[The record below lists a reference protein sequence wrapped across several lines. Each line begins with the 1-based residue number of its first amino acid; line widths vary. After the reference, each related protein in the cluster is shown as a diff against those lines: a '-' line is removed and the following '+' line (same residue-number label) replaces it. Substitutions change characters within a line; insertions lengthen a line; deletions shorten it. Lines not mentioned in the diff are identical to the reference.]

1 MNKDNPTIAINTTD
15 YRLQTTDIARP
26 KNMTA
31 PPPNAYSITALQ
43 IADPTKFRENV
54 RAKLAARFTASDF
67 EPSAA
72 QNTALNLERGIYNYT
87 LQESDAKNIVK
98 KWENGY
104 FVQIYA
110 DRLRTVCINLANPS
124 VIQRIASKQIKAHEL
139 AFMTHQDMHPEKWA
153 ALIKA
158 KQTRDKHKYETK
170 VEASTDNFTCP
181 NSKCRSTKCT
191 YYQLQTRSA
200 DEPMTTFV
208 TCIDCGKRWKC

>member
-1 MNKDNPTIAINTTD
+1 MA
-15 YRLQTTDIARP
+15 A
-26 KNMTA
+26 A
-31 PPPNAYSITALQ
+31 PNSYSITALQ
-43 IADPTKFRENV
+43 IANPEAFRDKV
-54 RAKLAARFTASDF
+54 RAKLTERFMSMDTNENMNQDAAAN
-67 EPSAA
+67 A
-72 QNTALNLERGIYNYT
+72 ALNLERGIYNYT
-87 LQESDAKNIVK
+87 LRESDTKNIVK
-98 KWENGY
+98 KWDNGY

-110 DRLRTVCINLANPS
+110 DRLRTVCINMGS
-124 VIQRIASKQIKAHEL
+124 GHVIQLLATKQIKVHEL
-139 AFMTHQDMHPEKWA
+139 AFMSHQDMNPDKWS

-158 KQTRDKHKYETK
+158 KQLRDKHKYETK

>member
-1 MNKDNPTIAINTTD
+1 MSAI
-15 YRLQTTDIARP
+15 
-26 KNMTA
+26 
-31 PPPNAYSITALQ
+31 PNSFSITALQ
-43 IADPTKFRENV
+43 IANPDAFRDNV
-54 RAKLAARFTASDF
+54 RNKLTERFRKMDPNANQDAAA
-67 EPSAA
+67 
-72 QNTALNLERGIYNYT
+72 NVALNLERGIYNYT
-87 LQESDAKNIVK
+87 LRESDTKNIVK
-98 KWENGY
+98 KWDNGY

-110 DRLRTVCINLANPS
+110 DRLRTVCINLGS
-124 VIQRIASKQIKAHEL
+124 SHVIQMLTTKQIKAHEL
-139 AFMTHQDMHPEKWA
+139 AFMSHQDMNPDKWS

-158 KQTRDKHKYETK
+158 KELRDKHKYETK

>member
-1 MNKDNPTIAINTTD
+1 MNRDSAPNACI
-15 YRLQTTDIARP
+15 Q
-26 KNMTA
+26 
-31 PPPNAYSITALQ
+31 PPPTDNMATHSFSITALQ
-43 IADPTKFRENV
+43 ITDPDAFRNKV
-54 RAKLAARFTASDF
+54 RAKLTERFTNMQMTQDT
-67 EPSAA
+67 AA
-72 QNTALNLERGIYNYT
+72 NAALNLERGIYNYT
-87 LQESDAKNIVK
+87 LGESDAKNIVK
-98 KWENGY
+98 KWDNGY

-110 DRLRTVCINLANPS
+110 DRLRAVCINMGNDH
-124 VIQRIASKQIKAHEL
+124 VIHLIASKQIKAHEL
-139 AFMTHQDMHPEKWA
+139 AFMTHQDMHPDKWS

-158 KQTRDKHKYETK
+158 KQLRDKHKHETK

>member
-1 MNKDNPTIAINTTD
+1 MA
-15 YRLQTTDIARP
+15 A
-26 KNMTA
+26 A
-31 PPPNAYSITALQ
+31 PNAYSITALQ
-43 IADPTKFRENV
+43 IATPDEFRKNV
-54 RAKLAARFTASDF
+54 RVRLAARFTAPAF
-67 EPSAA
+67 GMTPEAA
-72 QNTALNLERGIYNYT
+72 GNAALNLERGIYNYT
-87 LQESDAKNIVK
+87 LRESDTKNIVK
-98 KWENGY
+98 KWDNGY

-110 DRLRTVCINLANPS
+110 DRLRTVCISMANDH
-124 VIQRIASKQIKAHEL
+124 VIQLITTKQIKTHEL
-139 AFMTHQDMHPEKWA
+139 AFMTHQEMNPDKWS

-158 KQTRDKHKYETK
+158 KQLRDKHKYETK

>member
-1 MNKDNPTIAINTTD
+1 MRQMHPIRHKAHNKGSDHIMA
-15 YRLQTTDIARP
+15 
-26 KNMTA
+26 TA
-31 PPPNAYSITALQ
+31 PNSFSTTALQ
-43 IADPTKFRENV
+43 IAHPDAFRDKV
-54 RAKLAARFTASDF
+54 RIKLTERFVNAMNESPDAAA
-67 EPSAA
+67 
-72 QNTALNLERGIYNYT
+72 NMALNLERGIYNYT
-87 LQESDAKNIVK
+87 LRESDIKNIVK
-98 KWENGY
+98 KWDNGY

-110 DRLRTVCINLANPS
+110 DRLRTVCINMGS
-124 VIQRIASKQIKAHEL
+124 GHVIQLIATKQIKPHEL
-139 AFMTHQDMHPEKWA
+139 AFMTHQDMNPDKWS

-158 KQTRDKHKYETK
+158 KQLRDKNKYETK

>member
-1 MNKDNPTIAINTTD
+1 MA
-15 YRLQTTDIARP
+15 A
-26 KNMTA
+26 A
-31 PPPNAYSITALQ
+31 PNAYSITALQ
-43 IADPTKFRENV
+43 IATPDEFRKNV
-54 RAKLAARFTASDF
+54 RVKLAARFTAPAF
-67 EPSAA
+67 GMTPEAA
-72 QNTALNLERGIYNYT
+72 GNAALNLERGIYNYT
-87 LQESDAKNIVK
+87 LRESDTKNIVK
-98 KWENGY
+98 KWDNGY

-110 DRLRTVCINLANPS
+110 DRLRTVCISMANDH
-124 VIQRIASKQIKAHEL
+124 VIQLITTKQIKTHEL
-139 AFMTHQDMHPEKWA
+139 AFMTHQEMNPDKWS

-158 KQTRDKHKYETK
+158 KQLRDKHKYETK

>member
-1 MNKDNPTIAINTTD
+1 MRQIYALDRAQSTKPRMSA
-15 YRLQTTDIARP
+15 
-26 KNMTA
+26 A
-31 PPPNAYSITALQ
+31 PNSFSTTALQ
-43 IADPTKFRENV
+43 IANPDAFRDKV
-54 RAKLAARFTASDF
+54 RAKLTERFTNT
-67 EPSAA
+67 SAMNESPDTA
-72 QNTALNLERGIYNYT
+72 ANMALNLERGIYNYT
-87 LQESDAKNIVK
+87 LRESDTKNIVK
-98 KWENGY
+98 KWDNGY

-110 DRLRTVCINLANPS
+110 DRLRTVCINMGS
-124 VIQRIASKQIKAHEL
+124 SHVIQLIATKQIKAHEL
-139 AFMTHQDMHPEKWA
+139 AFMSHQDMNPDKWS

-158 KQTRDKHKYETK
+158 KQLRDKHKYETK

>member
-1 MNKDNPTIAINTTD
+1 MTT
-15 YRLQTTDIARP
+15 TT
-26 KNMTA
+26 
-31 PPPNAYSITALQ
+31 PNAYSITALQ
-43 IADPTKFRENV
+43 IANPDEFRKNV
-54 RAKLAARFTASDF
+54 RGKLCTRFRFIPGMSADAAENA
-67 EPSAA
+67 
-72 QNTALNLERGIYNYT
+72 ALNLERGIYNYT
-87 LQESDAKNIVK
+87 LRESDTKNIVK
-98 KWENGY
+98 KWDNGY

-110 DRLRTVCINLANPS
+110 DRLRTVCINLGNDHITQLIAN
-124 VIQRIASKQIKAHEL
+124 KQIKPHEL
-139 AFMTHQDMHPEKWA
+139 AFMTHQDMNPAKWV

-158 KQTRDKHKYETK
+158 KQMRDKHKYETK

>member
-1 MNKDNPTIAINTTD
+1 MHYIQHNVIQHKLTMSAT
-15 YRLQTTDIARP
+15 
-26 KNMTA
+26 
-31 PPPNAYSITALQ
+31 NAYHITALQ
-43 IADPTKFRENV
+43 ITNPDDFRKNV
-54 RAKLAARFTASDF
+54 RNKLKDRLKTVLSEEAAENA
-67 EPSAA
+67 
-72 QNTALNLERGIYNYT
+72 ALNLERGIYNFT
-87 LQESDAKNIVK
+87 LRESDNKNIVK
-98 KWENGY
+98 KWDNGY

-110 DRLRTVCINLANPS
+110 DRLRTVCINMGNDR
-124 VIQRIASKQIKAHEL
+124 VIHLIASKQIKAHEL
-139 AFMTHQDMHPEKWA
+139 AFMTHQDMHPDKWA

-158 KQTRDKHKYETK
+158 KQLRDKHKYETK

>member
-1 MNKDNPTIAINTTD
+1 MA
-15 YRLQTTDIARP
+15 A
-26 KNMTA
+26 A
-31 PPPNAYSITALQ
+31 PNSYSITALQ
-43 IADPTKFRENV
+43 IANPEAFREKV
-54 RAKLAARFTASDF
+54 RAKLTERFKTMGKGDIGDAMSMNQEAAINS
-67 EPSAA
+67 
-72 QNTALNLERGIYNYT
+72 ALNLERGIYNYT
-87 LQESDAKNIVK
+87 LRESDTKNIVK
-98 KWENGY
+98 KWDNGY

-110 DRLRTVCINLANPS
+110 DRLRTVCINLS
-124 VIQRIASKQIKAHEL
+124 SSHVIQLIATKQIKAHEL
-139 AFMTHQDMHPEKWA
+139 AFMSHQDMNPDKWS

-158 KQTRDKHKYETK
+158 KQLRDKHKYETK

>member
-1 MNKDNPTIAINTTD
+1 MRQIYALDRAQSTKPRMSA
-15 YRLQTTDIARP
+15 
-26 KNMTA
+26 A
-31 PPPNAYSITALQ
+31 PNSFSTTALQ
-43 IADPTKFRENV
+43 ITNPDAFRDKV
-54 RAKLAARFTASDF
+54 RAKLTERFTNASGMNESPDT
-67 EPSAA
+67 AA
-72 QNTALNLERGIYNYT
+72 NMALNLERGIYNYT
-87 LQESDAKNIVK
+87 LRESDTKNIVK
-98 KWENGY
+98 KWDNGY

-110 DRLRTVCINLANPS
+110 DRLRTVCINMGS
-124 VIQRIASKQIKAHEL
+124 SHVIQLLATKQIKAHEL
-139 AFMTHQDMHPEKWA
+139 AFMSHQDMNPDKWS

-158 KQTRDKHKYETK
+158 KQLRDKHKYETK

>member
-1 MNKDNPTIAINTTD
+1 MAAVNS
-15 YRLQTTDIARP
+15 
-26 KNMTA
+26 
-31 PPPNAYSITALQ
+31 YSITALQ
-43 IADPTKFRENV
+43 ISDPDAFRNHV
-54 RAKLAARFTASDF
+54 RAKLSARFAATAKMTP
-67 EPSAA
+67 EAA
-72 QNTALNLERGIYNYT
+72 ENAALNLERGIYNFT
-87 LQESDAKNIVK
+87 LRESDTKNIVK
-98 KWENGY
+98 KWDNGY

-110 DRLRTVCINLANPS
+110 DRLRTVCINLANEH
-124 VIQRIASKQIKAHEL
+124 VMQLINSKQIKVHEL
-139 AFMTHQDMHPEKWA
+139 AFMSHQEMNPDKWT

-158 KQTRDKHKYETK
+158 KQLRDKHKYETK